1 MASVV
6 AEVGAGAEP
15 VAVWGVVELQD
26 GAVELLLLL

>member
-15 VAVWGVVELQD
+15 VAVWGVVELQE
-26 GAVELLLLL
+26 GAAELLLCM